1 MDYEDILIALKS
13 GNVPASGTRAL
24 CMGREKEVEELL

>member
-13 GNVPASGTRAL
+13 GNVPENGTRDL
-24 CMGREKEVEELL
+24 CMGREKEIG